1 MLGHLE
7 VRCGER
13 PVELSSERLRS
24 LVGVLAMSARS
35 PVAAEVVGRRIW
47 GEPGPENARRSVQTL
62 VARLRGALGAA
73 AVDTSPGGYRL
84 LVTPER
90 VDALRFGALLDA
102 ASRSAGTADERRLLD
117 EALALW
123 RGSPFEGISSDWL
136 LQSLAPLLIERYLGA
151 VERRIDLDIAAG
163 RFHGLVAELRELTAR
178 YPVREPLWVR
188 LLDVLERDG
197 RPAEALAAYETVRR
211 RLAAELGAEPGAD
224 LRSVH
229 GRLLAA
235 DAAAARPAP
244 APSRLPADVADF
256 TGRTAALAALDALLP
271 DPTAPPGGPIVIAA
285 IEGAGGIGKTAL
297 ALHWAHRVRDRFADG
312 HLYVNLRGYGPG
324 DPLDPAAALD
334 QLLREAGLPA
344 EEIPAG
350 LEARSALLRSRL
362 ASRRVLL
369 VLDNARDVA
378 QVRPLLPGST
388 GMVVVT
394 SRDQMR
400 GLVARE
406 RARRIDLDVLSP
418 GEAVTLLTRLLPGRR
433 DSAECLAELARLCG
447 YSPLALTLAAEQARR
462 DTGAGVEEGVE
473 EGLEDLIG
481 RITAEHHRL
490 AAFDTGDGASGGVRA
505 VFAWSYQALDDE
517 AARLFR
523 LLGLQ
528 PGPDLGVPAAA
539 ALAGIGTGPAGR
551 SLQRLAETNLAEE
564 RRPGRFELH
573 DLLRSYAAELVD
585 RVDDGATRGAAI
597 DRLLGF
603 YVHSANAARAAVNP
617 GRGLIETDPPPD
629 GVEPLDFGA
638 DAERALAWF
647 DTERFT
653 LASAVRYAIGAARH
667 RAAAELTRMVW
678 ELLITGHQLGGWE
691 DLQRAA
697 TASARQAGDVSL
709 EGVLSNQLGITLMD
723 QNRYDEAIVGF
734 ERALTLFGRA
744 GDERGRA
751 MALTNL
757 GLVLRMDGRLEESR
771 DALRSALDYF
781 ERERLSESGPANN
794 LALTY
799 VAMGRHDEAL
809 PLALRAVEIDRTTG
823 ARIQLA
829 GALDTLGQVYA
840 GQGKHGDA
848 VATYHE
854 ALSLEQGLSDQKV
867 VGMLVHLGASYRDS
881 GHPARAAE
889 TWRSALRT
897 IDEQGFADGI
907 HLRRSEVVRLLATVE
922 PREG

>member
-1 MLGHLE
+1 MLGQLE
-7 VRCGER
+7 VWCGEK
-13 PVELSSERLRS
+13 PLDLSSERLRS
-24 LVGVLAMSARS
+24 LVGVLAMSARG

-47 GEPGPENARRSVQTL
+47 GEPGPENVRRSVQTL
-62 VARLRGALGAA
+62 VARLRSALGADA
-73 AVDTSPGGYRL
+73 IDTSPGGYRL
-84 LVTPER
+84 LIRPDH
-90 VDALRFGALLDA
+90 VDALRFESLLDA
-102 ASRSAGTADERRLLD
+102 STRSAGTPDERLLLD

-123 RGSPFEGISSDWL
+123 RGTPFEGINSDWL
-136 LQSLAPLLIERYLGA
+136 VTSVSPLLIDRYLGA

-163 RFHGLVAELRELTAR
+163 HLHGLVAQLRELTAR
-178 YPVREPLWVR
+178 YPAREPLWVR

-224 LRSVH
+224 LRRMH

-235 DAAAARPAP
+235 DAAAAMPVRPRTP
-244 APSRLPADVADF
+244 MPSRLPPDLADF
-256 TGRTAALAALDALLP
+256 TGRAAALAALDELVP
-271 DPTAPPGGPIVIAA
+271 DPATPPGGPIVIAA
-285 IEGAGGIGKTAL
+285 IEGAGGIGKTTL
-297 ALHWAHRVRDRFADG
+297 ALHWAHQVRDRFADG

-324 DPLDPAAALD
+324 EPLEPAAALD
-334 QLLREAGLPA
+334 QLLRDAGLPA
-344 EEIPAG
+344 EDIPAG

-369 VLDNARDVA
+369 VLDNARDAA

-406 RARRIDLDVLSP
+406 RAHRIDLAVLS
-418 GEAVTLLTRLLPGRR
+418 GDEAVTLLKRLLPGRR
-433 DSAECLAELARLCG
+433 DPVARLAELARWCG
-447 YSPLALTLAAEQARR
+447 YSPLALTLAAERLRR
-462 DTGAGVEEGVE
+462 GTGGT
-473 EGLEDLIG
+473 GLDDLIG
-481 RITAEHHRL
+481 RITAERHRL
-490 AAFDTGDGASGGVRA
+490 AAFDTGDDGSGGVRA
-505 VFAWSYQALDDE
+505 VFAWSYRALDDQT
-517 AARLFR
+517 ARLFR

-539 ALAGIGTGPAGR
+539 ALAGIGAGQAGR
-551 SLQRLAETNLAEE
+551 LLQRLAETNLVEE
-564 RRPGRFELH
+564 RRPGRYELH
-573 DLLRSYAAELVD
+573 DLLRSYATELVD
-585 RVDDGATRGAAI
+585 RVDDQDTRGAAI

-603 YVHSANAARAAVNP
+603 YVQSANEARAAVNP

-629 GVEPLDFGA
+629 GVVPLDFGS

-647 DTERFT
+647 DVERFT
-653 LASAVRYAIGAARH
+653 LAAAVRYAIGAARH

-678 ELLITGHQLGGWE
+678 ELLITGHQLGSWE

-697 TASARQAGDVSL
+697 TASARQTGDIGL

-723 QNRYDEAIVGF
+723 QNRYDEAIVAF
-734 ERALTLFGRA
+734 ERALMLFGRA

-751 MALTNL
+751 MAHSNL
-757 GLVLRMDGRLEESR
+757 GLVLRRDGRLEESR
-771 DALRSALDYF
+771 DALCRALEYYD
-781 ERERLSESGPANN
+781 RERLNESGPANN
-794 LALTY
+794 LALTF
-799 VAMGRHDEAL
+799 VAMGRTDEAL
-809 PLALRAVEIDRTTG
+809 PLALRAVEIDRATG

-829 GALDTLGQVYA
+829 GTLDTLGQVYA
-840 GQGKHGDA
+840 GQGRHGDA

-854 ALSLEQGLSDQKV
+854 ALSLEEGLSDQKV
-867 VGMLVHLGASYRDS
+867 VGMLVHLGTSYRDS

-889 TWRSALRT
+889 AWQSALRM

-907 HLRRSEVVRLLATVE
+907 HLRRSDVVALLAGVE
-922 PREG
+922 PQDC